1 MARLIRNGAFLG
13 RELAKEWGLT
23 LNYFESAKLR
33 QYLCGTWY
41 YNFECEIIDGLA
53 FVKFDDEI
61 TALILNKSFVGVRL
75 NARANT
81 AEFFKIINLSDD
93 IKIGFY
99 RV

>member
-1 MARLIRNGAFLG
+1 MARIIRNGAFLG
-13 RELAKEWGLT
+13 REIAKEWGLNA
-23 LNYFESAKLR
+23 NYFESANVRKYIR
-33 QYLCGTWY
+33 GTWY

-53 FVKFDDEI
+53 FVKFSDEI

-99 RV
+99 KI